1 MRIDTIRFSVQ
12 AALSSGRLP
21 FDILDELRI
30 GLAEVGIGFEEGKY
44 FLSDLILAAET
55 MKEALVVL
63 RPYLKDE
70 GTKSAGRVLIGTI
83 LGDVHDLGKSIAIT
97 LLTARGFE
105 VIDLGVD
112 VEPKRFAQEASA
124 KDVDIIGLSALLSTT
139 QPLSREVVRVIH
151 DAGLG
156 EKVKIILGG
165 AATQKSAPEQYGVD
179 AAVTDALE
187 GVNIIEIWM
196 EGKRERRN

>member
-1 MRIDTIRFSVQ
+1 
-12 AALSSGRLP
+12 
-21 FDILDELRI
+21 
-30 GLAEVGIGFEEGKY
+30 
-44 FLSDLILAAET
+44 

-112 VEPKRFAQEASA
+112 VEPKRFAQEAAA